1 GYNVY
6 RGGTQIATVTS
17 GTTYQNTG
25 LSASTAYS
33 YTVAAYDAAGNISA
47 QSTSASAT
55 TAAPPAP
62 PPDTTAPTLSI
73 ASPTGGNVSGIVTID
88 VSAFENV
95 AIWLV
100 GLRVNEQ
107 FVAAWRDAPYRFA
120 WESRAY
126 PNGLVSLQAI
136 AFDVTG
142 KELQSSIV
150 IVN

>member
-1 GYNVY
+1 GN
-6 RGGTQIATVTS
+6 
-17 GTTYQNTG
+17 
-25 LSASTAYS
+25 ST
-33 YTVAAYDAAGNISA
+33 
-47 QSTSASAT
+47 TSAAIALNVSNG
-55 TAAPPAP
+55 PA
-62 PPDTTAPTLSI
+62 PDTTPPMLSI

-107 FVAAWRDAPYRFA
+107 FVAAWLDAPYRFA
-120 WESRAY
+120 WESRAS

-142 KELQSSIV
+142 KELPSSIV
-150 IVN
+150 IVNVINSPYPLAVLVDCRGSCSICRV